1 MKSEWEPCEEKGMK
15 DVILVES
22 PTKAKTLTKFLKGK
36 YDVVASMGHIRD
48 LPKSKLGVE
57 IEKNFEPQYII
68 PRDKLKTV
76 KLLKET
82 VKGTS
87 HIILATDPDREGEA
101 IAFHL
106 HEILKDKAKKDVKF
120 SRIVFHEI
128 TQGAIDEAMTHTRNI
143 DQDLVNAQ
151 TARRVLDRVVGYKL
165 SPLLWK
171 KVKRH
176 LSAGR
181 VQSVALR
188 LIVEREK
195 EIGKFE
201 SKTFYRIFIVV
212 TKKGDATPIE
222 FELSKINGE
231 KIQSSTTVELYDGTY
246 KYASTSLSKEEAEDI
261 IKAIE
266 KVGLTI
272 TSVESKETKRSPYP
286 PFTTSTLQQAAIRR
300 FSYTGKRT
308 MSLAQRL
315 YEEGYIT
322 YHRTDSF
329 NLSNVFLKDA
339 RGYIEKEFGK
349 EYLSSDTRV
358 YKTSSKSAQEAHEA
372 IRPTDLTIKKS
383 IVEEKLG
390 KDFANVYDLVF
401 RRAVATQMNDAIFAS
416 TRVEGEIEKGKIFT
430 FGANGRILKFP
441 GFLKLY
447 AIKDDGDQILPEI
460 KVGEILDYKE
470 GRATEHQSAPPPRY
484 NEASLIS
491 SLEKHGI
498 GRPSTYAP
506 IISTLYDRFYVEK
519 TEGKLIPTEIGIS
532 VSEFLV
538 KNFGDI
544 DDIPFTAAMEGKL
557 DEIAEGKLE
566 WVPMLKEFYKP
577 FEEDL
582 IKAEGAEKIEIVPEY
597 SDKMCPKDNGR
608 LIIRQSRFGKF
619 LSCENFPTCDYKE
632 SLREETEYPC
642 PKDGGKVVVK
652 RTRKGR
658 TFFGCG
664 NYPKCDFAVW
674 KKEDLLKAVGK
685 EPETPPAETAT
696 N

>member
-1 MKSEWEPCEEKGMK
+1 MK

-57 IEKNFEPQYII
+57 IEKDFEPQYII

-76 KLLKET
+76 KALKET

-106 HEILKDKAKKDVKF
+106 HEILKDQANKDVKF

-128 TQGAIDEAMTHTRNI
+128 TQGAIDEAMTHTRDI

-201 SKTFYRIFIVV
+201 SKTFYRIFLVV
-212 TKKGDATPIE
+212 TKKGDTTPIE
-222 FELSKINGE
+222 FELIKINGE
-231 KIQSSTTVELYDGTY
+231 KIESSTTVDLYDGTY
-246 KYASTSLSKEEAEDI
+246 KYASTSLTKEEAESI
-261 IKAIE
+261 IKSIE
-266 KVGLTI
+266 KEGLTVS
-272 TSVESKETKRSPYP
+272 SVESKETKRSPYP
-286 PFTTSTLQQAAIRR
+286 PFTTSTLQQGAIRR
-300 FSYTGKRT
+300 FSYTGKRA

-329 NLSNVFLKDA
+329 NLSHVFLKES
-339 RGYIEKEFGK
+339 REYVEKEFGK
-349 EYLSSDTRV
+349 EYLSSETRV
-358 YKTSSKSAQEAHEA
+358 FKTSSKSAQEAHEA

-383 IVEEKLG
+383 DVETKLG
-390 KDFANVYDLVF
+390 KDFANVYDLIL
-401 RRAVATQMNDAIFAS
+401 RRAVATQMAEAIFAS
-416 TRVEGEIEKGKIFT
+416 TKVEGEITKEKTYT

-447 AIKDDGDQILPEI
+447 AIKDDGDQILPDI
-460 KVGEILDYKE
+460 AVGEILDYKE
-470 GRATEHQSAPPPRY
+470 GRVSEHASSPPPRY

-532 VSEFLV
+532 VSNFLV
-538 KNFGDI
+538 TNFSAI

-566 WVPMLKEFYKP
+566 WVPMLKEFYQP
-577 FEEDL
+577 FEKDL
-582 IKAEGAEKIEIVPEY
+582 AKAEDAEKIEILPEY
-597 SDKMCPKDNGR
+597 SEKMCPKDNGR

-632 SLREETEYPC
+632 SLKEETEYAC

-664 NYPKCDFAVW
+664 NYPTCDFAVW

-685 EPETPPAETAT
+685 DPEAQTPEAPEIPAV